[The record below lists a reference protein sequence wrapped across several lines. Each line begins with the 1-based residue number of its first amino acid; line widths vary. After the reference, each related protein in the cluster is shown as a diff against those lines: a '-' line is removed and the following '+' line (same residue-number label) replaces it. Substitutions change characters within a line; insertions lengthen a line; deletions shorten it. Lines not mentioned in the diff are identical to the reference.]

1 MRPDYEQGKRDAI
14 AGHAGCL
21 NRDIRDI
28 AARYAEWQKGFDSIK
43 TKRKGRE
50 DSMTDTIKTNGNGEQ
65 ARREQE
71 FAQWL
76 AKQSTERDEAT
87 TEALRLKAEATGLKV
102 TIDAL
107 EAQLADA
114 QSKTTNRQ
122 LIRDEAVARRA
133 ELEAVLK
140 TIQAALRAF
149 HISHEPLVRETQ
161 EDIAAIG
168 GA

>member
-1 MRPDYEQGKRDAI
+1 M
-14 AGHAGCL
+14 
-21 NRDIRDI
+21 
-28 AARYAEWQKGFDSIK
+28 
-43 TKRKGRE
+43 
-50 DSMTDTIKTNGNGEQ
+50 TNGNGEL

-76 AKQSTERDEAT
+76 AKQSTERDEAA

-114 QSKTTNRQ
+114 QSKTQTAM
-122 LIRDEAVARRA
+122 LVRDEAVARRA
-133 ELEAVLK
+133 ELEALLK